1 VNFTFDKFVVGDLS
15 PTVNFTFCALI
26 WRTFR
31 LAKQFLIFNE
41 KYAGDRIQG
50 KRHYQEDD
58 FGFNDS
64 QPPDFLMV
72 LADGMGGHKGGA
84 FASRCAIKTFM
95 ETYYAVSGC
104 VAERLQQALE
114 KSNQQLALEVHS
126 KPKLRGMGCTLVGVA
141 ISEAQIE
148 WISVGD
154 SPLWLY
160 NNAGQLVR
168 LNADHSM
175 KPILQELVRLGELTP
190 DEAGMHPDRNML
202 RSALV
207 GANIEMIDQSS
218 APLEPGDRILLA
230 SDGILSLSET
240 EIANILDQPLSAKAL
255 VKKLLGA
262 VENKGKQYQDNT
274 TALVVKM

>member
-1 VNFTFDKFVVGDLS
+1 M
-15 PTVNFTFCALI
+15 
-26 WRTFR
+26 
-31 LAKQFLIFNE
+31 AKQFLISNE
-41 KYAGDRIQG
+41 KYAGDCIQG
-50 KRHYQEDD
+50 RRHYQEDD
-58 FGFNDS
+58 FGFDSS
-64 QPPDFLMV
+64 QPHDFLMV

-84 FASRCAIKTFM
+84 FASSCVIKTFM
-95 ETYYAVSGC
+95 ETYHAVSGC
-104 VAERLQQALE
+104 VAERLEQALE

-160 NNAGQLVR
+160 NNAGQLIR

-175 KPILQELVRLGELTP
+175 KPILQELIRLDELTP
-190 DEAGMHPDRNML
+190 DEVAVHPDRNML

-207 GANIEMIDQSS
+207 GAIIEMVDQSS
-218 APLEPGDRILLA
+218 APLEPGARVLLA

-240 EIANILDQPLSAKAL
+240 EIADILGQSLSVNEL

-274 TALVVKM
+274 TALVVEM

>member
-1 VNFTFDKFVVGDLS
+1 
-15 PTVNFTFCALI
+15 
-26 WRTFR
+26 
-31 LAKQFLIFNE
+31 
-41 KYAGDRIQG
+41 
-50 KRHYQEDD
+50 
-58 FGFNDS
+58 
-64 QPPDFLMV
+64 
-72 LADGMGGHKGGA
+72 
-84 FASRCAIKTFM
+84 
-95 ETYYAVSGC
+95 
-104 VAERLQQALE
+104 
-114 KSNQQLALEVHS
+114 
-126 KPKLRGMGCTLVGVA
+126 
-141 ISEAQIE
+141 
-148 WISVGD
+148 
-154 SPLWLY
+154 
-160 NNAGQLVR
+160 
-168 LNADHSM
+168 
-175 KPILQELVRLGELTP
+175 LGELTP